1 MSKAGVKARGKQ
13 AKDRAMQRAMQK
25 IQGGSGM
32 GYSRKT
38 AKRKRLQKGG
48 RKKGGQRKR
57 KTQKGGK
64 KKRGRPRKQTGGW
77 RNEAESV
84 LSWMESG

>member
-1 MSKAGVKARGKQ
+1 
-13 AKDRAMQRAMQK
+13 MQCRKFKEAAVW
-25 IQGGSGM
+25 

-48 RKKGGQRKR
+48 KKKGGQRKR

-64 KKRGRPRKQTGGW
+64 KKGGRRRKQTGGW
-77 RNEAESV
+77 RNEVDSV

>member
-48 RKKGGQRKR
+48 TKKGGKR

-64 KKRGRPRKQTGGW
+64 KKGGRRRNQTGGW
-77 RNEAESV
+77 RNEVDSV
-84 LSWMESG
+84 LSWMKSG